1 MGHLQIEKLRAAKL
15 ETDPFE
21 YVVVPAFLNAAS
33 LKRIN
38 TTFPAIAKGGSYPI
52 GYHPAMSKKKRGSG
66 GIQARLPQKTP
77 RLTVNGA
84 CGGDRCHIPL
94 AGP

>member
-52 GYHPAMSKKKRGSG
+52 GYHPAMSKKKEALEAFRH
-66 GIQARLPQKTP
+66 AYHRKP
-77 RLTVNGA
+77 R
-84 CGGDRCHIPL
+84 DSP
-94 AGP
+94 